1 MSKILQDLN
10 PQQQE
15 AVKAVDGPVIVFAG
29 AGTGKTRTLTSRI
42 AYMIS
47 ERKIPPKQILA
58 ITFTK
63 KATNE
68 MRERIFKLV
77 GPNAGEVFISTI
89 HAFCASV
96 LRKFIG
102 LIGYKQNFEI
112 IDDEDSVRVLTEI
125 YKERN
130 FDRKAFS
137 PKAAH
142 NIISAY
148 KNGVMPIGGIVNTL
162 FEAYQEYL
170 FDHNLADFDDLLLL
184 VNKLFTLHKE
194 VLEFY
199 QERFRYILVDE
210 FQDTNMTQ
218 YEIIKT
224 LGQKY
229 QNVFVVGDDD
239 QSIYSF
245 RGAVVDNM
253 YAFMKDFDNVILV
266 KLTQNYRSSNALL
279 LGANTLIANNVLREK
294 KNLFS
299 TVKGELSDVVVTE
312 SQYHEDEVR
321 FVVNEI
327 AYLIRGGVD
336 PNKIA
341 VLYRNN
347 VVSRNFE
354 LAFVEARIPY
364 LIYGGFSYLKRREIK
379 DAISYLKFLLEPN
392 NIFHFKRIINQ
403 PSRGIGEKT
412 VEKIT
417 ERCQMYQQSIFE
429 AIDWLHANN
438 PSNKTSALIEFKQLI
453 EKLQKALEQMSL
465 VDFFDYMLEQ
475 TGYLEMLAQEDFF
488 ESNRVENLEEFK
500 SILYRFEATYE
511 REGLSKK
518 EILHMGFDEIL
529 LDETL
534 SVDDKGKGGA
544 VLSTVHSAKGLEF
557 DYVFVVALE
566 EGLFP
571 ALRED
576 SDIEEERRVAYVA
589 FTRAKKKIYLSCA
602 TTRLIY
608 GRIVRNPKSR
618 FLTEYL
624 MGRKEQEKPEIL
636 KTEKLHSDES
646 LRDFHVSDRI
656 YHSTFGYGLVIAV
669 DETTIQVLFERD
681 KSIRKIKKDHPTL
694 RKTLEE

>member
-1 MSKILQDLN
+1 MSKILENLN

-47 ERKIPPKQILA
+47 ERNIPAKQILA

-68 MRERIFKLV
+68 MRERIFALA
-77 GPNAGEVFISTI
+77 GTSAGEVFISTI

-125 YKERN
+125 YKDKN

-142 NIISAY
+142 NMISAY
-148 KNGVMPIGGIVNTL
+148 KNGVMPIGGIVTTL
-162 FEAYQEYL
+162 YEAYQDYL
-170 FDHNLADFDDLLLL
+170 FEHNLVDFDDLLLL
-184 VNKLFTLHKE
+184 AKKVFTLHKE
-194 VLEFY
+194 VLEYF
-199 QERFRYILVDE
+199 QDRFRYILVDE

-218 YEIIKT
+218 YEIIKI

-253 YAFMKDFDNVILV
+253 YAFMKDFDNVTLI
-266 KLTQNYRSSNALL
+266 KLTQNYRSTNALL
-279 LGANTLIANNVLREK
+279 VGANTLIANNVLREK
-294 KNLFS
+294 KELFS
-299 TVKGELSDVVVTE
+299 TKKGELNDVVVTE
-312 SQYHEDEVR
+312 STYHEDEVR

-327 AYLIRGGVD
+327 AHLIRGGVN
-336 PNKIA
+336 PNQIA

-354 LAFVEARIPY
+354 LALVEARIPY
-364 LIYGGFSYLKRREIK
+364 VIYGGFSYLKRREIK
-379 DAISYLKFLLEPN
+379 DAISYLKFLLEPDN
-392 NIFHFKRIINQ
+392 LFHFKRIINQ

-412 VEKIT
+412 VEKIA
-417 ERCQMYQQSIFE
+417 ERCQMYQETIFE
-429 AIDWLHANN
+429 AIEWLHANN
-438 PSNKTSALIEFKQLI
+438 SSNKTSVLMEFKALIEN
-453 EKLQKALEQMSL
+453 LQKALEQMPL
-465 VDFFDYMLEQ
+465 VEFFDYMLDK
-475 TGYLEMLAQEDFF
+475 TGYLEMLSQEDVF
-488 ESNRVENLEEFK
+488 EANRVENLEEFK
-500 SILYRFEATYE
+500 SILYRFEQIYDN
-511 REGLSKK
+511 EGLSKK
-518 EILHMGFDEIL
+518 EILQMGFDEIL

-534 SVDDKGKGGA
+534 STDTGTSGV

-608 GRIVRNPKSR
+608 GRIVCNPKSR

-624 MGRKEQEKPEIL
+624 MGRKDQEKPAII
-636 KTEKLHSDES
+636 KTEDLHLDEAS
-646 LRDFHVSDRI
+646 RDFHVSDHI
-656 YHSTFGYGLVIAV
+656 YHSAFGYGLVIAV
-669 DETTIQVLFERD
+669 EETTIQVLFEKD
-681 KSIRKIKKDHPTL
+681 KSIRKIKKDHPSL